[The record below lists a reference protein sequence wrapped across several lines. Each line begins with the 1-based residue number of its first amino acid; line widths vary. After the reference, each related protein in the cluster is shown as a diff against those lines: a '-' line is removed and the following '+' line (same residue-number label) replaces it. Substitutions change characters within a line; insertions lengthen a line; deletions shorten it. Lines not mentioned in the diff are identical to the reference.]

1 MKRRHNSKTLKAPS
15 KYLGNAK
22 EIYTPFTR
30 EGGQFLKAR
39 IFYQCNP
46 FKWTDR
52 ANSVTVLF
60 PQVSTNF
67 CQYRSALKW
76 LFLSMARNYNQQQ
89 NEL

>member
-30 EGGQFLKAR
+30 EGDHFLNAR

-46 FKWTDR
+46 FTWTDR

-60 PQVSTNF
+60 PQVGTNF

-76 LFLSMARNYNQQQ
+76 LFLSMVRNYHQQQ
-89 NEL
+89 TE